1 MGLEE
6 RFIGRVDGGNFAKLN
21 FFNLN
26 LDPENTFTCSVI
38 QTMWKSEIWNLEVDT
53 GKISSLV
60 KLLDSYHIF

>member
-38 QTMWKSEIWNLEVDT
+38 QTMRKSEIW
-53 GKISSLV
+53 K
-60 KLLDSYHIF
+60 